1 MPLITRDATLHE
13 KYRSPMKEKTTRI
26 LVVDGSAVSRQI
38 LSRIIQDEMDNVE
51 VDSCKSGTD
60 AIKKLEEN
68 NYDLVTT
75 ALMLPDL
82 DGLALCR
89 SIRSS
94 NSHKYTPVI
103 VVSGDADERL
113 LQEGF
118 KAGVTDYFDKSKGY
132 KAFGDFIKSFV
143 QRNSSL
149 IGNVLFIEDSKTAAA
164 VICKILEKHG
174 LKVTHSESAE
184 RAMELL
190 ESQYTEESTKDPFD
204 LVITDFYLKGELT
217 GGDLLYAIRTRF
229 HYSQQELPVLVIT
242 GNDDKET
249 QVEVFHAGGN
259 DFVTKPIIEE
269 VIMARIR
276 LLLLIRH
283 QFEALKQQAESMRW
297 IAATDSLTGVRS
309 KRYLIDNGDEY
320 IQNSSNQPVWA
331 MLVDIDL
338 FKKIN
343 DNLGHITGD
352 HVLAEL
358 GAKLNS
364 SFPHDM
370 VVRFGGEEF
379 SVLMIN
385 KTQEEAL
392 LKAEVLRKDIE
403 DLNPSD
409 VRITISIGLASMK
422 DYPESDL
429 TQILAL
435 ADKALY
441 HSKQNGRNCVSIN
454 LPEGIKV
461 SNLHND

>member
-1 MPLITRDATLHE
+1 MN
-13 KYRSPMKEKTTRI
+13 EKTTRI
-26 LVVDGSAVSRQI
+26 LVVDGSTVSRQI
-38 LSRIIQDEMDNVE
+38 LSRILQGEMENVE
-51 VDSCKSGTD
+51 VDNCKSGNE
-60 AIKKLEEN
+60 AIQKLQEN
-68 NYDLVTT
+68 SYDLITT
-75 ALMLPDL
+75 ALMLPDI

-89 SIRSS
+89 NIRSS
-94 NSHKYTPVI
+94 NTHKYTPVI

-118 KAGVTDYFDKSKGY
+118 KAGVTDYFDKSNGY
-132 KAFGDFIKSFV
+132 KAFGDFIKSFI
-143 QRNSSL
+143 QRTSSL
-149 IGNVLFIEDSKTAAA
+149 VGHVLFIEDSKTAAA

-174 LKVTHSESAE
+174 LKVTHTDSAE

-190 ESQYTEESTKDPFD
+190 KLQYNKENTDDPFD

-283 QFEALKQQAESMRW
+283 QFETLKQQTENMRW

-309 KRYLIDNGDEY
+309 KRYLIDNGEDY
-320 IQNSSNQPVWA
+320 IQNSANQPVWA
-331 MLVDIDL
+331 ILIDIDF

-343 DNLGHITGD
+343 DTLGHITGD

-358 GAKLNS
+358 GTKLNKT
-364 SFPHDM
+364 FPNDM

-379 SVLMIN
+379 SILMIN
-385 KTQEEAL
+385 KSQAEAL
-392 LKAEVLRKDIE
+392 KKVETLRKDIE
-403 DLNPSD
+403 KLNPAD
-409 VRITISIGLASMK
+409 VKITISIGVASMQ
-422 DYPESDL
+422 DHPECNL

-441 HSKQNGRNCVSIN
+441 HSKETGRNRVSVN
-454 LPEGIKV
+454 LPEGIKL
-461 SNLHND
+461 SILHKD

>member
-1 MPLITRDATLHE
+1 MNV
-13 KYRSPMKEKTTRI
+13 KTTRI
-26 LVVDGSAVSRQI
+26 LVVDGSTVSRQI
-38 LSRIIQDEMDNVE
+38 LSRIIQDEMENVE
-51 VDSCKSGTD
+51 VDNCKMGEE
-60 AIKKLEEN
+60 AIQKLKEN
-68 NYDLVTT
+68 NYDLITT
-75 ALMLPDL
+75 ALMLPDI

-94 NSHKYTPVI
+94 SSHKYTPVI

-132 KAFGDFIKSFV
+132 KAFGDFIKSFI

-149 IGNVLFIEDSKTAAA
+149 VGHVLFIEDSKTAAA

-174 LKVTHSESAE
+174 LKVTHTESAE
-184 RAMELL
+184 HAMKLL
-190 ESQYTEESTKDPFD
+190 KLQYGDTNKEEPFD
-204 LVITDFYLKGELT
+204 LVITDFYLKGDLT

-283 QFEALKQQAESMRW
+283 QFEALKQQAENMRW
-297 IAATDSLTGVRS
+297 IASTDSLTGVRS
-309 KRYLIDNGDEY
+309 KRYLIDSGEEY
-320 IQNSSNQPVWA
+320 IQNSANQPVWA
-331 MLVDIDL
+331 MLIDIDF

-358 GAKLNS
+358 GAKLS
-364 SFPHDM
+364 ESFPNDM

-385 KTQEEAL
+385 KTEEEAL
-392 LKAEVLRKDIE
+392 LKAEKLRREIE
-403 DLNPSD
+403 KLNPVD
-409 VRITISIGLASMK
+409 VKLTISLGLASMK
-422 DYPESDL
+422 DHPDCDL
-429 TQILAL
+429 TQILAM

-441 HSKQNGRNCVSIN
+441 YSKENGRNRVSIN

-461 SNLHND
+461 SPLHED

>member
-1 MPLITRDATLHE
+1 MNE
-13 KYRSPMKEKTTRI
+13 KIIRI
-26 LVVDGSAVSRQI
+26 LVVDGSTVSRQI
-38 LSRIIQDEMDNVE
+38 LSRILQDEVDEVV
-51 VDSCKSGTD
+51 VDSCKTGKE
-60 AIKKLEEN
+60 ALEKLEEN
-68 NYDLVTT
+68 NYNLITT
-75 ALMLPDL
+75 ALMLPDI

-89 SIRSS
+89 NIRTS
-94 NSHKYTPVI
+94 NTHKYTPVI

-132 KAFGDFIKSFV
+132 KAFGDFIKSFI

-149 IGNVLFIEDSKTAAA
+149 VGHVLFIEDSKTAAA

-174 LKVTHSESAE
+174 LKVTHTESAE
-184 RAMELL
+184 TAMELL
-190 ESQYTEESTKDPFD
+190 KLQHDKQNAENPFD

-229 HYSQQELPVLVIT
+229 HYSAQELPVLVIT

-283 QFEALKQQAESMRW
+283 QFEALKQQAENMRW
-297 IAATDSLTGVRS
+297 IAATDSLTGARS
-309 KRYLIDNGDEY
+309 KRYLIDNGEEY
-320 IQNSSNQPVWA
+320 IQNSANQPVWA
-331 MLVDIDL
+331 LLIDIDF

-343 DNLGHITGD
+343 DKLGHITGD

-358 GAKLNS
+358 GTKLNE
-364 SFPHDM
+364 SFPNDM

-379 SVLMIN
+379 SILMIN

-392 LKAEVLRKDIE
+392 AIAETLRKDVE
-403 DLNPSD
+403 VLNPAD
-409 VRITISIGLASMK
+409 IKITISIGLASMK
-422 DYPESDL
+422 DHPDSDL
-429 TQILAL
+429 TQILSL

-441 HSKQNGRNCVSIN
+441 HSKETGRNRVSIN
-454 LPEGIKV
+454 LPEGIK
-461 SNLHND
+461 NAP

>member
-1 MPLITRDATLHE
+1 MTE
-13 KYRSPMKEKTTRI
+13 KITRI

-38 LSRIIQDEMDNVE
+38 LSRILQDEMTHIE
-51 VDSCKSGTD
+51 VDNCESGKE
-60 AIKKLEEN
+60 AIQKQVDTH
-68 NYDLVTT
+68 YDLITT
-75 ALMLPDL
+75 ALLLPDM

-89 SIRSS
+89 KIRKS
-94 NSHKYTPVI
+94 NSHQYTPVI

-132 KAFGDFIKSFV
+132 RAFGDFIKSFV

-149 IGNVLFIEDSKTAAA
+149 VGHVLFIEDSKTAAA

-174 LKVTHSESAE
+174 LKVTHTDSAE
-184 RAMELL
+184 IAMEMLKIQHND
-190 ESQYTEESTKDPFD
+190 EHTSDPFD

-217 GGDLLYAIRTRF
+217 GGDLLYAIRARF

-242 GNDDKET
+242 GNDDQKT

-259 DFVTKPIIEE
+259 DFVSKPILEE

-283 QFEALKQQAESMRW
+283 QFEALKQQAENMRW
-297 IAATDSLTGVRS
+297 IATTDSLTGVRS
-309 KRYLIDNGDEY
+309 KRYLVDNGEEF
-320 IQNSSNQPVWA
+320 IQNTAHQPVWA
-331 MLVDIDL
+331 MLIDIDF

-343 DNLGHITGD
+343 DTLGHITGD

-358 GAKLNS
+358 GAKLNQ
-364 SFPHDM
+364 SFPSDM

-379 SVLMIN
+379 SVLLKN
-385 KTQEEAL
+385 HTQDEAL
-392 LKAEVLRKDIE
+392 QKADTLRREIAELKPANV
-403 DLNPSD
+403 DL
-409 VRITISIGLASMK
+409 TISVGLASMQ
-422 DYPESDL
+422 DHPDSNL

-441 HSKQNGRNCVSIN
+441 HSKETGRNRVSYHSA
-454 LPEGIKV
+454 EGIKL
-461 SNLHND
+461 SEFHDE

>member
-1 MPLITRDATLHE
+1 MN
-13 KYRSPMKEKTTRI
+13 EKTTRI
-26 LVVDGSAVSRQI
+26 LVVDGSTVSRQI
-38 LSRIIQDEMDNVE
+38 LSRIIQDEMENIE
-51 VDSCKSGTD
+51 VDNCKMGNE
-60 AIKKLEEN
+60 AIQKLKEN
-68 NYDLVTT
+68 SYDLITT
-75 ALMLPDL
+75 ALMLPDI

-89 SIRSS
+89 SIRNSS
-94 NSHKYTPVI
+94 SHKYTPVI

-118 KAGVTDYFDKSKGY
+118 KAGVTDYFDKSNGY
-132 KAFGDFIKSFV
+132 KAFGDFIKSFL
-143 QRNSSL
+143 QRNSGL
-149 IGNVLFIEDSKTAAA
+149 VGHVLFIEDSKTAAA

-174 LKVTHSESAE
+174 LKVTHTESAE
-184 RAMELL
+184 HAMDLL
-190 ESQYTEESTKDPFD
+190 KLQFDDANREDAFD
-204 LVITDFYLKGELT
+204 LVITDFYLKGDLT

-283 QFEALKQQAESMRW
+283 QFEALKQQAENMRW

-309 KRYLIDNGDEY
+309 KRYLIDNGEEY
-320 IQNSSNQPVWA
+320 IQNSANQPVWA
-331 MLVDIDL
+331 MLIDIDF

-358 GAKLNS
+358 GAKLNE
-364 SFPHDM
+364 SFPNDM

-385 KTQEEAL
+385 KTEEEAL
-392 LKAEVLRKDIE
+392 LKAEKLRIDIE
-403 DLNPSD
+403 KLAPAD
-409 VRITISIGLASMK
+409 VKLTISLGLASTK
-422 DYPESDL
+422 DHSDCDL
-429 TQILAL
+429 TQILAM

-441 HSKQNGRNCVSIN
+441 YSKENGRNRVSIN
-454 LPEGIKV
+454 LPEGIKL
-461 SNLHND
+461 SNLHED